1 MKISIVVGGRFHA
14 FNLAEQLNKKNYLKQ
29 LITTYPKFYIKKN
42 FNIKNEKISSIIIKE
57 LVQRSFLN
65 KIYNFN
71 DYLIENFDRNAA
83 NLLELNDLDIL
94 IGWSSFSYNAFI
106 QAKNKKCV
114 KILERGST
122 HIEFQNEILNE
133 EYKFQSIKPKQ
144 ISKYIIDKEK
154 KEYDLAD
161 YIMVPTDFVKQTFI
175 DKGFQNKKIIKNPY
189 GVNLEEFKNS
199 RNRIKNLDK
208 FRIIYVGA
216 VSVRKGVLYLLQ
228 AFNDLEFSDIELLI
242 VGNIEHDL
250 IKRLNKYYSNKKII
264 FKKSVEQSD
273 LKNFYNISDV
283 FVTCSIEE
291 GLSMVQ
297 LQAMSCGIPVIS
309 NVNAGGQE
317 IITDG
322 VDGFIIPIRDKIS
335 LKEKIIYLYNNQ
347 NVCLQMGKNAR
358 EKIINNYSWE
368 KYGAKAISIY
378 QNLLNK

>member
-1 MKISIVVGGRFHA
+1 MNISIIVGGRFHA

-42 FNIKNEKISSIIIKE
+42 FNIKNGNINSLIIKE

-94 IGWSSFSYNAFI
+94 IGWSSYSYNAFI
-106 QAKNKKCV
+106 KAKNKKCV

-199 RNRIKNLDK
+199 RSRIKNLDK

-216 VSVRKGVLYLLQ
+216 VSVRKGILYLLQ

-250 IKRLNKYYSNKKII
+250 IKRLNEYYSNKKII
-264 FKKSVEQSD
+264 FKKSVKQSD